1 MTNDLAQFCAHPV
14 NGRACDAL
22 AVRHA
27 GGELG
32 HAFVPQGSGR
42 TAGPGSPEARAAN
55 PRNLTAVHHAG
66 HVNGSGISGTQTRD
80 SGPTEEGVPQR
91 RIKLTAASTITPE
104 PVIWAWEPELG
115 EGRVPAGALTLA
127 AGREG
132 TGKSSF
138 GIWLAARLSRGEL
151 PGTFYGR
158 PKNVFYAAVEDSWS
172 RTLVPRLIA
181 ADADLERVF
190 RVDAEDV
197 LRGETMISL
206 PMDVSLIE
214 RAIAEYDV
222 AALIVDPLMSTLGS
236 STDAHRTQDVR
247 QALEPLVR
255 MAERT
260 KALTLGIAHFNKGS
274 STDAS
279 QLISGSGAFK
289 DLARAVLAFARDR
302 ETDEQVMTQTKNSL
316 GRLDLPSLA
325 YRIEG
330 YDVPTPKGNANVG
343 RLVFTGISER
353 TVEDTLSAPVTQ
365 DEVSERDEAVS
376 WLVDYLSDNGGEA
389 SAGDVLKAAEKDGIA
404 KRTLQRAR
412 SKAGVRSEPS
422 GFGKSKKWT
431 WVLTVTASDVDASQT
446 PVGAV
451 GASTPGPGAYGTYV
465 SPTENRSLS
474 VVADPVLCTE
484 CGTALDPVHSASG
497 ETAHPSCND
506 ENREAS

>member
-1 MTNDLAQFCAHPV
+1 MTDSH
-14 NGRACDAL
+14 D
-22 AVRHA
+22 
-27 GGELG
+27 
-32 HAFVPQGSGR
+32 
-42 TAGPGSPEARAAN
+42 EAREILERNGITDSVLA
-55 PRNLTAVHHAG
+55 PRSL
-66 HVNGSGISGTQTRD
+66 
-80 SGPTEEGVPQR
+80 
-91 RIKLTAASTITPE
+91 KLTPASAIAPE
-104 PVIWAWEPELG
+104 PVVWAWEPQPG
-115 EGRVPAGALTLA
+115 EGRLPAGALTLA

-138 GIWLAARLSRGEL
+138 GIWVAARLSRGEL
-151 PGTFYGR
+151 PGTFYGH
-158 PKNVFYAAVEDSWS
+158 PKTVFYAAVEDSWS

-181 ADADLERVF
+181 AGADLDRVF
-190 RVDAEDV
+190 RVDAEDT

-214 RAIAEYDV
+214 EAIAEYDV

-330 YDVPTPKGNANVG
+330 FDVPTEKGTANVG
-343 RLVFTGISER
+343 RLVFTGVSER
-353 TVEDTLSAPVTQ
+353 TVEDTLAAPV
-365 DEVSERDEAVS
+365 DRDDVSERDEAVA
-376 WLVDYLSDNGGEA
+376 WLVGYLTDNGGEA
-389 SAGDVLKAAEKDGIA
+389 PAGDVIKAAEKDGIA

-412 SKAGVRSEPS
+412 GKAGVRSEPS
-422 GFGKSKKWT
+422 GFGKNKKWT
-431 WVLTVTASDVDASQT
+431 WVLSVTAADVDASET

-451 GASTPGPGAYGTYV
+451 GASTQGPGAYGTYV
-465 SPTENRSLS
+465 TPTENPSL
-474 VVADPVLCTE
+474 PVT
-484 CGTALDPVHSASG
+484 PVDGA
-497 ETAHPSCND
+497 ND
-506 ENREAS
+506 R